1 MPNPKEMSPQKL
13 SKGQEEMLVA
23 CGFPQMPTRGQQ
35 SDLSAD
41 IAALRRDIAELRT
54 ALVPVPSLILTGQQA
69 LDEFKRMT
77 GRSN

>member
-13 SKGQEEMLVA
+13 SQGQEEMLVA

-35 SDLSAD
+35 PDLSAD

-77 GRSN
+77 GRSS

>member
-13 SKGQEEMLVA
+13 SPGQEEMLIA

-35 SDLSAD
+35 PDLSAD
-41 IAALRRDIAELRT
+41 IAALRREIAELRA

>member
-13 SKGQEEMLVA
+13 STGQEEMLVA

-41 IAALRRDIAELRT
+41 IAALRREISELRA
-54 ALVPVPSLILTGQQA
+54 ALMPVPSLILTGQQA

-77 GRSN
+77 VRSS

>member
-1 MPNPKEMSPQKL
+1 MPNPKEMGPQKL
-13 SKGQEEMLVA
+13 SGKQEEMLVA
-23 CGFPQMPTRGQQ
+23 CGFPPMPARGQQ
-35 SDLSAD
+35 PDLSAD

>member
-1 MPNPKEMSPQKL
+1 MPNPNEMRPQKL
-13 SKGQEEMLVA
+13 TGKHEEMLVA
-23 CGFPQMPTRGQQ
+23 CGFPQSPTRGQQ
-35 SDLSAD
+35 PDLSAD
-41 IAALRRDIAELRT
+41 IAALRREIAELRV